1 MWSMVRIPP
10 FQHSGHGLIPGPV
23 TKIPHAMQYSQKE
36 KEKILASEIYK
47 ELLKL
52 NNKNIIQ
59 FFKWAKDLNR
69 HFTREDTQMA
79 NNHE

>member
-1 MWSMVRIPP
+1 M
-10 FQHSGHGLIPGPV
+10 GLIPGPV
-23 TKIPHAMQYSQKE
+23 TKTPHAMQCSQ

-52 NNKNIIQ
+52 NNKKIIQ
-59 FFKWAKDLNR
+59 LFKWAKDLNR